1 MPINNAWNGEVS
13 SNTLQGFLEDHLSC
27 SPSIPYVQW
36 FLQTS
41 CWLVLLPLYK
51 ICILSLCCIFE
62 SKAIISTKY
71 SCHCMW
77 TQNHPLPQSNN
88 TKNDLWLLREDNLPT
103 QFYVK
108 GTACLL
114 SPGICNYKVAKPKR
128 FHEILATSL
137 MCLYG
142 EGSKQ
147 GNIST
152 CCNVFSGQGASQY
165 LKMW

>member
-1 MPINNAWNGEVS
+1 MPAMERWAQ
-13 SNTLQGFLEDHLSC
+13 THYKAFLRTVLAAAQ
-27 SPSIPYVQW
+27 PSICSVI
-36 FLQTS
+36 S
-41 CWLVLLPLYK
+41 SDKLLA
-51 ICILSLCCIFE
+51 STV
-62 SKAIISTKY
+62 AIIQNLHPEFVLHFWKQGNNL
-71 SCHCMW
+71 HKILMPLHVNP
-77 TQNHPLPQSNN
+77 NHPLPQSNN
-88 TKNDLWLLREDNLPT
+88 TKNDLWLLREGNLPT

-108 GTACLL
+108 GTACLW

-152 CCNVFSGQGASQY
+152 YCNVFSGQGASQ
-165 LKMW
+165 